1 MHSECAYALITASTC
16 RAHFRWCARVLA
28 DVDPPPGVGGLQ
40 RLWPLHAA
48 AAWAVNTTRLSCT
61 QSCAQAAVR
70 RAVKRSCVSSAAT
83 HTEALALESGRP
95 APRNVPSDYAQTR
108 GATAAVAYGMR
119 LAVSATAHVG
129 ANLGA
134 AFLRWLVCDGPAVG
148 DAEHEAGPL
157 NGNRFSSCVRSAL
170 PRV

>member
-1 MHSECAYALITASTC
+1 MYLCARHVDAVIIITASTC

-28 DVDPPPGVGGLQ
+28 DADPPPAWADCSG
-40 RLWPLHAA
+40 HAA

-83 HTEALALESGRP
+83 HAEALALESGRP

-108 GATAAVAYGMR
+108 GATAAVAYRMR
-119 LAVSATAHVG
+119 LAVRATAHVG
-129 ANLGA
+129 ADLGA

-157 NGNRFSSCVRSAL
+157 NGNRSCSCVRPAL

>member
-1 MHSECAYALITASTC
+1 MYLCADDHRIDVPSALPMVRACTC
-16 RAHFRWCARVLA
+16 RCRSAL
-28 DVDPPPGVGGLQ
+28 GVGGLQ

-48 AAWAVNTTRLSCT
+48 AGWAVNNTRRSYT
-61 QSCAQAAVR
+61 QSCAHTAVR

-83 HTEALALESGRP
+83 HAEALALESGRP

-134 AFLRWLVCDGPAVG
+134 DFLRWLVCDGPAVG

-157 NGNRFSSCVRSAL
+157 NGNRSASCVRPAL